1 LQPGVFG
8 GERIGDVPQSG
19 VAEEESPGRTE
30 EVEEIEQDRE
40 EERDSEDGE
49 GLKFRSASELS
60 QDESE
65 AEIEERDQNEMDG
78 GADGCFTACAEK
90 FREDD
95 ESGEEE
101 AHEEH
106 QGDESRE
113 TDSLEFEENGAP
125 GKPVVEGLGDGKSG
139 ECDEMADSGFEGNSI
154 GRILLWGSGKSRG
167 HRRRLRLR
175 GNREGRFRRHCD

>member
-1 LQPGVFG
+1 MI
-8 GERIGDVPQSG
+8 EEEKRIGDVPQSG
-19 VAEEESPGRTE
+19 VVEEESPGGTE
-30 EVEEIEQDRE
+30 VVEEIEQDRE
-40 EERDSEDGE
+40 QERDSEDGE
-49 GLKFRSASELS
+49 RLKFRSASELS

-65 AEIEERDQNEMDG
+65 AEIEERDQNEMDSG
-78 GADGCFTACAEK
+78 TDGCFTACAEK

-113 TDSLEFEENGAP
+113 TDSLKFEENRAA
-125 GKPVVEGLGDGKSG
+125 GKPVVEGLSDGKSG
-139 ECDEMADSGFEGNSI
+139 ECDEMTETDFEGNPI
-154 GRILLWGSGKSRG
+154 ERRLLRGGGKSRG